1 MTDTRPSRETIRTL
15 ASRVAST
22 AHPDLD
28 DDTIDQAIA
37 LVDDIG
43 DRLGTDDTDSA
54 VEDLL
59 VFWDGYIYGGLL
71 AVTDTES
78 IDTATPRTE
87 LVKRGNEAD
96 LFGLDLY
103 QALLELAE
111 TVEESADDAT
121 ISDRTTMWA
130 QRVAD
135 LTTDFVGHLEDH
147 K

>member
-1 MTDTRPSRETIRTL
+1 MTDSRPSRETIRKL

-28 DDTIDQAIA
+28 DDTIDQAIG
-37 LVDDIG
+37 VVEDIADG
-43 DRLGTDDTDSA
+43 LEANETASA

-71 AVTDTES
+71 AVTDTDS
-78 IDTATPRTE
+78 IDTSTPRTE

-103 QALLELAE
+103 QALLELTKAVE
-111 TVEESADDAT
+111 NGEDGPTV
-121 ISDRTTMWA
+121 SDRTTMWA